1 LAFFETRF
9 TRFKSAAMGDVVD
22 IDSED
27 DLPEMR
33 QWMADVQEVCPN
45 VPTETVAQVL
55 LETQD
60 PINAIHKLLDRGA
73 GAPAAAAA
81 SRSWGPLRPPSA
93 RDMRI
98 RRLAGSPLQPQMEHL
113 VVLDFEWTADN
124 RRPVKPISEIT
135 QFPSVLVRLEGHK
148 TLVVDEFNT
157 YVRPTLNKVLPE
169 FSTQLT
175 GITQEM
181 VDRSPTLEEALP
193 QYMSWLKSHRL
204 VGEAGERI
212 GSWAFCTWS
221 DADIAA
227 QLVREFHFKKIEIP
241 SCFDQWIDLK
251 VLYKRHYKKEAKGGL
266 QACLERV
273 GLTFQGRAHDGLVDS
288 RNTAAIVLHMAKGSM
303 LFGSFTFRRPT
314 RGLDRNGYA
323 FGSKQSKAART
334 VSDASGS

>member
-1 LAFFETRF
+1 MCGRKQSTRHA
-9 TRFKSAAMGDVVD
+9 TS
-22 IDSED
+22 
-27 DLPEMR
+27 
-33 QWMADVQEVCPN
+33 
-45 VPTETVAQVL
+45 
-55 LETQD
+55 
-60 PINAIHKLLDRGA
+60 
-73 GAPAAAAA
+73 
-81 SRSWGPLRPPSA
+81 
-93 RDMRI
+93 
-98 RRLAGSPLQPQMEHL
+98 LQ

-181 VDRSPTLEEALP
+181 VDRSPTLQEALP

-241 SCFDQWIDLK
+241 SCFDQCHGCMLATQVTSFDRLFCPPKWCV
-251 VLYKRHYKKEAKGGL
+251 VL
-266 QACLERV
+266 
-273 GLTFQGRAHDGLVDS
+273 
-288 RNTAAIVLHMAKGSM
+288 
-303 LFGSFTFRRPT
+303 SFVCF
-314 RGLDRNGYA
+314 L
-323 FGSKQSKAART
+323 
-334 VSDASGS
+334 